1 MEGVGIRFPESVSAQ
16 SVRSTWHTSSG
27 KGAVSVRRSGTLC
40 FADELHRIIFRKRE
54 ALVAGQ
60 RSIMSVSEKA
70 AKGNRVDETSRLGT
84 ETMKHSVL
92 VTRQIPGESLQRL
105 REVCEVEVWPE
116 AIPPSREELCRL
128 VKGRHGLLTM
138 LSDRIDGELMDV
150 AGEQL
155 CVVSNYA
162 VGFNNIDV
170 DAAKTR
176 GVVVGNT
183 PDVLT
188 DATAD
193 LAVSL
198 LFAAS
203 RHVLPA
209 GNQVREGEWKTWEPT
224 GWLGVE
230 PSGKTLGIV
239 GMGRIGQATAKRL
252 VGGWGMNLL
261 YTSRSDQG
269 DVEKELGGRRVE
281 LDTLLAESDFVSV
294 HVALTDETRNLIDAD
309 AIGKMKSTSVLV
321 NTARGEIV
329 DQDALVDA
337 LNRRAIFA
345 AGLDVTTP
353 EPLPADHALVKSPHC
368 VILPHIGSATHTSR
382 NAMSEIAVDNLIA
395 GLAGKPLRCSVT

>member
-1 MEGVGIRFPESVSAQ
+1 MPVS
-16 SVRSTWHTSSG
+16 
-27 KGAVSVRRSGTLC
+27 K
-40 FADELHRIIFRKRE
+40 
-54 ALVAGQ
+54 
-60 RSIMSVSEKA
+60 KA
-70 AKGNRVDETSRLGT
+70 AKGNPDVETPRT
-84 ETMKHSVL
+84 RIETMKNSVL

-116 AIPPSREELCRL
+116 TLPPSRDELCRL

-138 LSDRIDGELMDV
+138 LSDRVDGELMDV
-150 AGEQL
+150 AGDQL

-162 VGFNNIDV
+162 VGYNNIDV

-176 GVVVGNT
+176 GIAVGNT

-203 RHVLPA
+203 RHVLTA
-209 GNQVREGEWKTWEPT
+209 GNQVCDGEWKTWEPT

-230 PSGKTLGIV
+230 PAGKTLGIV
-239 GMGRIGQATAKRL
+239 GMGRIGKATAKRL
-252 VGGWGMNLL
+252 VGGWEMDLL
-261 YTSRSDQG
+261 YTSRSDQT
-269 DVEKELGGRRVE
+269 DMEKELSGRRVE

-294 HVALTDETRNLIDAD
+294 HVALTDQTRNLIDED
-309 AIGKMKSTSVLV
+309 AISKMKSTAVLV
-321 NTARGEIV
+321 NTARGEII
-329 DQDALVDA
+329 DQDALVKA
-337 LNRRAIFA
+337 LESRSIFA

-353 EPLPADHALVKSPHC
+353 EPLSADHPLVKSPHC
-368 VILPHIGSATHTSR
+368 VILPHIGSATHASR

-395 GLAGKPLRCSVT
+395 GLSDQPLRCSVT

>member
-1 MEGVGIRFPESVSAQ
+1 MESHE
-16 SVRSTWHTSSG
+16 
-27 KGAVSVRRSGTLC
+27 AV
-40 FADELHRIIFRKRE
+40 KRP
-54 ALVAGQ
+54 
-60 RSIMSVSEKA
+60 R
-70 AKGNRVDETSRLGT
+70 
-84 ETMKHSVL
+84 VL
-92 VTRQIPGESLQRL
+92 VTRQTPGESLQRL

-116 AIPPSREELCRL
+116 TMPPSREELCRL

-138 LSDRIDGELMDV
+138 LSDRIDGEMMEI
-150 AGEQL
+150 AGDQL
-155 CVVSNYA
+155 AVISNYA

-176 GVVVGNT
+176 GIAVGNT

-193 LAVSL
+193 LAVAL

-230 PSGKTLGIV
+230 PAGKTLGIV
-239 GMGRIGQATAKRL
+239 GMGRIGRATARRL

-261 YTSRSDQG
+261 YTSRSDQAE
-269 DVEKELGGRRVE
+269 VEKELGGRRVE

-294 HVALTDETRNLIDAD
+294 HVALTDETRNLIDAE
-309 AIGKMKSTSVLV
+309 AISKMKSTSVLV

-329 DQDALVDA
+329 DQDALVEA
-337 LNRRAIFA
+337 LENRSIFG

-353 EPLPADHALVKSPHC
+353 EPLSAEHPLVKSAHC

-382 NAMSEIAVDNLIA
+382 NAMAEIAVDNLIA
-395 GLAGKPLRCSVT
+395 GLSGRPLRCSVT